1 MRRYSLTA
9 RVKIAWGDEGFAL
22 PAVLGAIALM
32 TALAVGGFALAQ
44 QSLNDSVR
52 LSFENRAYQAAST
65 GLERE
70 LSTFSEAKFQSSYYP
85 TPLRN
90 VNGSDTYFVAVNKL
104 SDGFFE
110 MVSLGQSDQTT
121 ESVRVRFQHFDLW
134 DMNIAG
140 AENSQVGSGAGFNG
154 NGTIIGKVYCN
165 GNLEWS
171 GNGSLMSGPVFVRN
185 GVFNKQSSGSNVGV
199 VTAPVDMYLDN
210 PAVGQ
215 TTNMYTT
222 YRGNAPRIELPWL
235 TSTDMSTYLSQAKAE
250 SVPDPLIDQRP
261 LWPRAPG
268 ANAQYYKWITTN
280 LDIGVGSTPPSFG
293 GDPSVAPV
301 QGTPGSGP
309 DDFAYDNTTGAL
321 RVDGIVYVD
330 GLVTIGPNVKM
341 YYGKGTIVARDG
353 IVIDGHLMPA
363 PAFYNDPN
371 YWDGTPWG
379 TNSYPRVGPDYCLGL
394 ITPGSV
400 TLNSTGWGFV
410 GAVFSNGPFKATATG
425 ASVRGSLICAGID
438 FSQPNSLLVTQPG
451 LRAYLPSSMPALD
464 GITARGEW
472 LRK

>member
-1 MRRYSLTA
+1 
-9 RVKIAWGDEGFAL
+9 VKIAWGDEGFAL

-235 TSTDMSTYLSQAKAE
+235 TSTDMSTYLAQAKAE

-261 LWPRAPG
+261 LSLQRAPG
-268 ANAQYYKWITTN
+268 ASAQYYKWITTN
-280 LDIGVGSTPPSFG
+280 LNIGVDGSSPSFG

-341 YYGKGTIVARDG
+341 YYGKGTIVACDG

-363 PAFYNDPN
+363 PAFGVPTPDPN

-394 ITPGSV
+394 ITPGGV
-400 TLNSTGWGFV
+400 TLKSTGWGFV